1 MKKIFSGM
9 IAGAIAVSSMLSAS
23 AEVIIQD
30 FSTDYN
36 GGYNFTNNP
45 EKNPAKGNGNM
56 FDITNVD
63 NSAAVNSENPYLGTA
78 VFQRDFTPFTDG
90 TVVIESAFRMS
101 GGGNANDGVDAGLG
115 PIIFNLQ
122 DYDETENTVTDTAK
136 FLWGMYV
143 PASQINGTKYSEC
156 KQADGTSLFD
166 WQANNNQLIN
176 TTTGGLVYTKAEID
190 LDNNTVQ
197 SYYRYKPSGDWKV
210 VLKEPY
216 AITGGYI
223 NRLTVSVRLAN
234 IKSAQFDYIKVYDK
248 DDETDYP
255 VNDEFNNGE
264 TWVDAG
270 YSLIAAPYDK
280 VSYIKYGKKHL
291 QRVDK
296 TIKQGGEG
304 FFATYTFDKAYSTGK
319 VAIDFDY
326 DPYFKT
332 GAKAKGISAGIMI
345 NGSDGNVVRVY
356 DGDSSAQAYLLLNN
370 DSDVAANRKHIG
382 SGGPNGIG
390 GSWGG
395 VSLWQE
401 TTTSSYRIVLD
412 YDNGT
417 LDFYKKTA
425 GGVYQKRNKEPINI
439 KTADGTVRPASQ
451 LIFNSWSYAAN
462 PIGKIIYGNIH
473 VFTLDEG
480 KTVSD
485 RVVFDEN
492 NTQITEAAPG
502 QKVKIAVGAGMKS
515 NDTRYSVDSA
525 VTLAAA
531 LFGSDDTFKDVKY
544 ETKYIDYLEGLDSYS
559 FNILEYTVPETA
571 VSGDTI
577 KVMVWDSFDSITP
590 YDTAVTINVK

>member
-1 MKKIFSGM
+1 MKKLFSGM

-36 GGYNFTNNP
+36 GGYNFETNP
-45 EKNPAKGNGNM
+45 EKNPAKGNGYM
-56 FDITNVD
+56 YDITNVD
-63 NSAAVNSENPYLGTA
+63 NSAAVNTDTNIWEALT
-78 VFQRDFTPFTDG
+78 VQRDFNGFTDG
-90 TVVIESAFRMS
+90 TVVIESAFRIY
-101 GGGNANDGVDAGLG
+101 GGNPNDGVDQGLG
-115 PIIFNLQ
+115 PIILNLQ
-122 DYDETENTVTDTAK
+122 DYDESTDTATDTAK
-136 FLWGMYV
+136 FLWGTYT
-143 PASQINGTKYSEC
+143 ASSQINGTKYGDC
-156 KQADGTSLFD
+156 QKADGTKLFNMG
-166 WQANNNQLIN
+166 ANFGLLTKEGN
-176 TTTGGLVYTKAEID
+176 TIYTKSEID
-190 LDNNTVQ
+190 LDNKTVQ
-197 SYYRYKPSGDWKV
+197 SYVKFSPSGTEYPA
-210 VLKEPY
+210 LTEPY
-216 AITGGYI
+216 DIEGGYI
-223 NRLTVSVRLAN
+223 NRLQVSVR
-234 IKSAQFDYIKVYDK
+234 IPYSKSAQIDYIKVYDK
-248 DDETDYP
+248 DDEIDCP

-280 VSYIKYGKKHL
+280 VTYTKDGKKYI
-291 QRVDK
+291 QRVYQ
-296 TIKQGGEG
+296 TT
-304 FFATYTFDKAYSTGK
+304 FANSLSASYPLGKSYSTGK
-319 VAIDFDY
+319 VAFDFDY
-326 DPYFKT
+326 DPYFKD
-332 GAKAKGISAGIMI
+332 GQKAKNISAGMI
-345 NGSDGNVVRVY
+345 LRGEQGEVVKVY
-356 DGDSSAQAYLLLNN
+356 DGNDSAQAYLLLN
-370 DSDVAANRKHIG
+370 DATDTDANRKYIG
-382 SGGPNGIG
+382 EGGPNGIG

-401 TTTSSYRIVLD
+401 TATSSYRIVLD

-425 GGVYQKRNKEPINI
+425 GGVYQKRNKEPIDI
-439 KTADGTVRPASQ
+439 KTADGSARPVSQ
-451 LIFNSWSYAAN
+451 LIFNSWSYN
-462 PIGKIIYGNIH
+462 PNPVDKIAYGNIH

-485 RVVFDEN
+485 RVVFDES